1 MPSSE
6 YLMQLR
12 CLFWNTG
19 RKTPDIEIS
28 ELAASTGANLIA
40 LAEYAADG
48 INLLRELSKKGLSFF
63 LIPQIGCDRITLVV
77 SFSYSHINHKREA
90 DRYTIKELAVPGFN
104 PVLLAFVH
112 LPSKLHANDLD
123 QVHTAG
129 FFKQDLERAEVEAG
143 HTNTIVTGDF
153 NMNPFDDG
161 MMSAAALNSLP
172 CLVTAIKKERVIH
185 GNAHSFFYNPS
196 WNLLGDFNGVP
207 GTYYHASP
215 SYLSHY
221 WNTLDQVILRPSVA
235 HQLDK
240 ASLKILT
247 VAGTIDLVNA
257 KNRPLTSDHL
267 PIFFAFNLP

>member
-90 DRYTIKELAVPGFN
+90 DRYTIKE
-104 PVLLAFVH
+104 
-112 LPSKLHANDLD
+112 
-123 QVHTAG
+123 
-129 FFKQDLERAEVEAG
+129 
-143 HTNTIVTGDF
+143 
-153 NMNPFDDG
+153 
-161 MMSAAALNSLP
+161 
-172 CLVTAIKKERVIH
+172 
-185 GNAHSFFYNPS
+185 
-196 WNLLGDFNGVP
+196 
-207 GTYYHASP
+207 
-215 SYLSHY
+215 
-221 WNTLDQVILRPSVA
+221 
-235 HQLDK
+235 
-240 ASLKILT
+240 
-247 VAGTIDLVNA
+247 
-257 KNRPLTSDHL
+257 
-267 PIFFAFNLP
+267 